1 MRVIFLHII
10 LALTLLTACTDSDV
24 VYHNF
29 ETTPK
34 EGWGKTDTLMMQ
46 TGEIQETGM
55 YSVEMCVRITE
66 AYPYQAL
73 TLMVEEVILPRNTRT
88 VYPVTLQIA
97 TQEGKRNKEGLTYSE
112 FINRLNTPY
121 VRKGESI
128 RFNIYHKMR
137 RTALPGVTDVGMK
150 VVKSY
155 GKTTLGR

>member
-1 MRVIFLHII
+1 MRLFPLHIV
-10 LALTLLTACTDSDV
+10 LVLLLLTSCLNSDV

-34 EGWGKTDTLMMQ
+34 DGWGKTDTLTMQ
-46 TGEIQETGM
+46 TGEMPEAGM
-55 YSVEMCVRITE
+55 CGVEMCVRVTE
-66 AYPYQAL
+66 DYPYQTL
-73 TLMVEEVILPRNTRT
+73 VLMVEETLLPRNTKT

-97 TQEGKRNKEGLTYSE
+97 TRDGKRNKEGLTYSE
-112 FINRLNTPY
+112 FCNVLGTPY

-128 RFNIYHKMR
+128 RFKIYHKMR
-137 RTALPGVTDVGMK
+137 RIALPGVTDVGMK